1 MSGSAAEIPSGSSAL
16 AAHGQGSAPAP
27 GLALCELLPDGVLVA
42 DEHGTVVNANQLA
55 RTMLGGRPVVG
66 RPLADVM
73 ALQDTEGRSW
83 MDSTCPYT
91 GLAIRRQINESA
103 WLLPDGTELLVTAK
117 LVRDR
122 RSGPVRAVGV
132 SLRSARARERLDRER
147 SDLVAT
153 VAHEL
158 RSPLTGVRGFTATL
172 LARWDRF
179 NDDQKKMI
187 MESVHT
193 DTDRLTRLIA
203 ELLEIARIDTN
214 RLTLHRQAFDPRAAV
229 DRVVASARAGTGRD
243 IEVGGDPEP
252 PLIMADPDRFAQV
265 LTNVVD
271 NALRHGEGVVTIEL
285 GPSAGGA
292 ETVLIAVEDEGAG
305 IDPEIR
311 RRVFTK
317 FWKSGARGGSGLGMY
332 LVHGLITAQGGG
344 VEIKDA
350 ASGGARIELTWP
362 VATVANSVR

>member
-1 MSGSAAEIPSGSSAL
+1 MSGSVMGD
-16 AAHGQGSAPAP
+16 G
-27 GLALCELLPDGVLVA
+27 ALCELLPDGVLVA
-42 DEHGTVVNANQLA
+42 DAQGLVVEANQLA
-55 RTMLGGRPVVG
+55 QTMLGGEPLVG

-73 ALQDTEGRSW
+73 ALQDTEGNKW
-83 MDSTCPYT
+83 IDSACPYG

-103 WLLPDGTELLVTAK
+103 WLLDDGTELLVTAR

-214 RLTLHRQAFDPRAAV
+214 RLSLHLQAFDPRAALE
-229 DRVVASARAGTGRD
+229 RVVASARAGTGRD
-243 IEVGGDPEP
+243 IEVVGDERP
-252 PLIMADPDRFAQV
+252 PLIMADPDRFTQV

-271 NALRHGEGVVTIEL
+271 NALRHGEGQVTIDVHVVDEDSQRL
-285 GPSAGGA
+285 
-292 ETVLIAVEDEGAG
+292 LIAVEDEGTG

-332 LVHGLITAQGGG
+332 LVHGLITAQGGS
-344 VEIKDA
+344 VVITDA
-350 ASGGARIELTWP
+350 EGGGARIELTWP
-362 VATVANSVR
+362 VATVAESVR

>member
-1 MSGSAAEIPSGSSAL
+1 MSGSATGGTSAEIPRIDA
-16 AAHGQGSAPAP
+16 
-27 GLALCELLPDGVLVA
+27 CDLLPDGILVA
-42 DEHGTVVNANQLA
+42 DATGVVVQANHVAEH
-55 RTMLGGRPVVG
+55 MLGTAPLVG
-66 RPLADVM
+66 RSLGEVM
-73 ALQDTEGRSW
+73 ALQDTEGHSW
-83 MDSTCPYT
+83 MSCTRPYD
-91 GLAIRRQINESA
+91 GLAIRRQLNESA
-103 WLLPDGTELLVTAK
+103 WLLPDGTELLVTAS
-117 LVRDR
+117 LVRDQR
-122 RSGPVRAVGV
+122 GGPVQAVGV

-214 RLTLHRQAFDPRAAV
+214 RLSLHVQAFEPRPV
-229 DRVVASARAGTGRD
+229 VERVVASAQAGTGRELE
-243 IEVGGDPEP
+243 IVGEESP
-252 PLIMADPDRFAQV
+252 PRLLADPDRFAQV
-265 LTNVVD
+265 MTNVVD
-271 NALRHGEGVVTIEL
+271 NALRHGEGVVRITIEPPDEETQLL
-285 GPSAGGA
+285 G
-292 ETVLIAVEDEGAG
+292 VVVEDEGQG

-317 FWKSGARGGSGLGMY
+317 FWKSGVRGGSGLGMY
-332 LVHGLITAQGGG
+332 LVHGLITAQGGS

-350 ASGGARIELTWP
+350 ASGGARIELRWP
-362 VATVANSVR
+362 LATLKNELG

>member
-1 MSGSAAEIPSGSSAL
+1 MPGTSGGIPSQLEAL
-16 AAHGQGSAPAP
+16 VAHGQASELAPDFAI
-27 GLALCELLPDGVLVA
+27 CELLPDGVLVA
-42 DEHGTVVNANQLA
+42 DETGTVVNANELA
-55 RTMLGGRPVVG
+55 ATMLGGRPVVG
-66 RPLADVM
+66 RPLGEVM

-83 MDSTCPYT
+83 IDSTCPYT

-103 WLLPDGTELLVTAK
+103 WLLADGTELLVVAK
-117 LVRDR
+117 LVREHR
-122 RSGPVRAVGV
+122 NGPVKAVGV

-179 NDDQKKMI
+179 NDDQKRMI

-214 RLTLHRQAFDPRAAV
+214 RLTLHLQAFDPRTV
-229 DRVVASARAGTGRD
+229 LDRVVASAQAGTGRE
-243 IEVGGDPEP
+243 IEVVGETAP
-252 PLIMADPDRFAQV
+252 PLVMADPDRFAQV
-265 LTNVVD
+265 MTNVVD
-271 NALRHGEGVVTIEL
+271 NALRHGEGQVTIEVHPADEEAQTL
-285 GPSAGGA
+285 
-292 ETVLIAVEDEGAG
+292 LLAVEDEGTG

-332 LVHGLITAQGGG
+332 LVHGLITAQGGD
-344 VEIKDA
+344 VVINDA
-350 ASGGARIELTWP
+350 EGGGARIELTWP
-362 VATVANSVR
+362 LATVANAAK